1 MTYKELCEDILSLGF
16 ETDFDS
22 PERVLFAA
30 NRALM
35 MICTERPLYKN
46 TVISKSVIL
55 PKEKI
60 KDFSHKG
67 GDIDSFNYEAR
78 AYSFKTSGIGK
89 YKISKGESEKIFE
102 FSQKSEL
109 HRGFLHGEGKIDF
122 LGEYSYSVY
131 DFYFF
136 DEILSDRTEDIP
148 ALSGYTEYRIRD
160 YAEDFLALINQPTD
174 DNGIAI
180 ANSSVRGEIM
190 RVPDSYS
197 GKINLTYKKAPQK
210 LSGDPD
216 ENIILPCGCE
226 HLLAL
231 LSASYIWLDDDAD
244 KAQYYMGLYR
254 EAMAAVKFYD
264 RSTSE
269 NSYHVTNGWA

>member
-1 MTYKELCEDILSLGF
+1 MTYKELCEDVLSLGF

-22 PERVLFAA
+22 PERVLFAT

-35 MICTERPLYKN
+35 IICTERPLYASA
-46 TVISKSVIL
+46 VISKPTVTA
-55 PKEKI
+55 KEKI
-60 KDFSHKG
+60 ADFSHKG
-67 GDIDSFNYEAR
+67 GNVDSFDYEAR
-78 AYSFKTSGIGK
+78 AFCFKTCGIGK
-89 YKISKGESEKIFE
+89 YRIIEGENEKIFE
-102 FSQKSEL
+102 FSQNLEI
-109 HRGFLHGEGKIDF
+109 HRGFLHGNGKIEF

-131 DFYFF
+131 DFYLF

-148 ALSGYTEYRIRD
+148 AFSGYTEYDLRD
-160 YAEDFLALINQPTD
+160 HAKNFLSIINPPTD
-174 DNGIAI
+174 KNGIAI
-180 ANSSVRGEIM
+180 ANSNVRGEIL

-197 GKINLTYKKAPQK
+197 GKIVITYKKAPQR

-216 ENIILPCGCE
+216 EDILLPCGCE

-231 LSASYIWLDDDAD
+231 LTASYIWLDDDAD
-244 KAQYYMGLYR
+244 KASYYMGLYR

-264 RSTSE
+264 RTTVE